1 MEHCIRQNN
10 AIDIYQEYFAESPNI
25 QSSVSSA
32 KSLNVFRDPNA
43 IKRTASAVSWYP
55 DEGHKIAVAYS
66 VLQFQAMPG
75 KLSNLYQQI
84 CHMILIYGMLKGCL
98 VINE

>member
-10 AIDIYQEYFAESPNI
+10 AIDIYQEYFGETAEIISTSSPT
-25 QSSVSSA
+25 A
-32 KSLNVFRDPNA
+32 KSLNVYRDPNP
-43 IKRTASAVSWYP
+43 IKRAASGVSWYP

-75 KLSNLYQQI
+75 KFI
-84 CHMILIYGMLKGCL
+84 C
-98 VINE
+98 